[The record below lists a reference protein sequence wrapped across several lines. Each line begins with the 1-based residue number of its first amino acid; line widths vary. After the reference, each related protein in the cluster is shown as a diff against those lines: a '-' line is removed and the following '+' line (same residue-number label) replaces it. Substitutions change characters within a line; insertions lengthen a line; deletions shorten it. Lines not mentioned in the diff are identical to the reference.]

1 MVELEAKFDAAK
13 TAAGRIGRKDW
24 LLLFFGVMFTVI
36 DNSLGRGKSKLSD
49 LDSVPDISKNVP
61 ELKEKLSE
69 ALEQAR
75 DERRRRKR
83 QTNVQ
88 KRASGLCYIEF

>member
-1 MVELEAKFDAAK
+1 VRQLAEHY
-13 TAAGRIGRKDW
+13 AGDPR
-24 LLLFFGVMFTVI
+24 VMFTVI

-69 ALEQAR
+69 ALEQAHR
-75 DERRRRKR
+75 IRSISDSVYRGFREN
-83 QTNVQ
+83 T
-88 KRASGLCYIEF
+88 